1 MILAL
6 EAAPLTELLEQELDN
21 CGAALRSKM
30 SDFAER
36 HGIPV

>member
-6 EAAPLTELLEQELDN
+6 ETGPLAALLEQELDGY
-21 CGAALRSKM
+21 GAAIRSKM